1 MNLLWASNSATPG
14 KTACWE
20 SWLGQFPLLHAEW
33 IRTQRADVNL
43 FLPNTSALRLRD
55 GPAQG
60 PWGFRLLTLNPVFSL
75 TVETSRTPGR
85 KWQLSLASLP
95 QCQVLLKHLTQLV
108 DSCLSALL

>member
-1 MNLLWASNSATPG
+1 MTRLERQPAGSRGWAV
-14 KTACWE
+14 
-20 SWLGQFPLLHAEW
+20 PLAPCRVGPHTW
-33 IRTQRADVNL
+33 RADVNL
-43 FLPNTSALRLRD
+43 FFPYTSALRLRD
-55 GPAQG
+55 RPAQG

-95 QCQVLLKHLTQLV
+95 QCQVFLKHLAQLV